1 MSHNDVLLCA
11 ATFMLD
17 TGDELWLWLGWW
29 PETATA
35 ADDPDSSTGNGT
47 ANGDAEEPSSP
58 PPPPSTAAAVTDHRG
73 SSSTRLQAERR
84 AAMQTALD
92 YWRRKHGDDADED
105 PKAYMVWAGLEPL
118 RFTRYFPEWCER
130 EDVAEIN
137 AKVSG
142 CVSFSPL
149 APLIARWSPRYNNNY
164 ENAVAVVKLHVEV
177 LGVYTRQ
184 NS

>member
-1 MSHNDVLLCA
+1 
-11 ATFMLD
+11 MLD

-29 PETATA
+29 PETAIAT
-35 ADDPDSSTGNGT
+35 DDPDSSADNCTT
-47 ANGDAEEPSSP
+47 NGDVKGPSSP
-58 PPPPSTAAAVTDHRG
+58 SLSSAVSDHRG

-92 YWRRKHGDDADED
+92 YWRRKYGDDANED

-118 RFTRYFPEWCER
+118 RFTGYFPEWCER

-142 CVSFSPL
+142 LFRFLLSYLLIIVTSRALFS
-149 APLIARWSPRYNNNY
+149 
-164 ENAVAVVKLHVEV
+164 
-177 LGVYTRQ
+177 G
-184 NS
+184 